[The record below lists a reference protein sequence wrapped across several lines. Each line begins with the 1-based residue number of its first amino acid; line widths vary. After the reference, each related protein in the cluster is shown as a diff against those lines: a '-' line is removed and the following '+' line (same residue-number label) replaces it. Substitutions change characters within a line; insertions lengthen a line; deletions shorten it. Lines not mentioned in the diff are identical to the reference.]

1 MRGNFKFNKEDLK
14 MKVDSKEFFSQLD
27 EETIKKASKKEK
39 EEKKK
44 KKNKKDP
51 FGYDFNPD
59 DFDKKKKKNKKKS
72 KDKDEDSK
80 SKKDKK
86 KSKEKKEKPEKD
98 IPNDGKVA
106 KKILS
111 GIKSP
116 ALREQFKKQK
126 VLIDNK
132 KFWTKD

>member
-1 MRGNFKFNKEDLK
+1 
-14 MKVDSKEFFSQLD
+14 MKIDSKEFFSQLD

-39 EEKKK
+39 
-44 KKNKKDP
+44 
-51 FGYDFNPD
+51 
-59 DFDKKKKKNKKKS
+59 
-72 KDKDEDSK
+72 
-80 SKKDKK
+80 
-86 KSKEKKEKPEKD
+86 PEKD
-98 IPNDGKVA
+98 ISNDGKVA

-116 ALREQFKKQK
+116 ALRDQFKKQK

>member
-1 MRGNFKFNKEDLK
+1 MRGSFNFNKEELR
-14 MKVDSKEFFSQLD
+14 MKVNTKDFFSQLD
-27 EETIKKASKKEK
+27 EETVKKASKKEK

-44 KKNKKDP
+44 KSKKDP
-51 FGYDFNPD
+51 FGYDFDPK
-59 DFDKKKKKNKKKS
+59 DFDKKKKKKKS
-72 KDKDEDSK
+72 KDKDKDSK

-86 KSKEKKEKPEKD
+86 KSNEKKPEKD
-98 IPNDGKVA
+98 VKNDGKVA

-116 ALREQFKKQK
+116 ALREQFKQQQ

>member
-1 MRGNFKFNKEDLK
+1 
-14 MKVDSKEFFSQLD
+14 MKIDTKDFFSQLD
-27 EETIKKASKKEK
+27 EETVKEVSKKEK

-44 KKNKKDP
+44 KKSKKDP
-51 FGYDFNPD
+51 FGYDFDPD
-59 DFDKKKKKNKKKS
+59 DFDKKKKKKKS
-72 KDKDEDSK
+72 KDKNKDKVSN

-86 KSKEKKEKPEKD
+86 KSKEKKPEKEV
-98 IPNDGKVA
+98 PNDGKVA

-116 ALREQFKKQK
+116 EIREQFKQQK
-126 VLIDNK
+126 ILIDNK

>member
-1 MRGNFKFNKEDLK
+1 

-44 KKNKKDP
+44 KKNKK
-51 FGYDFNPD
+51 
-59 DFDKKKKKNKKKS
+59 KS

-86 KSKEKKEKPEKD
+86 KSKEKKEKPERD

>member
-1 MRGNFKFNKEDLK
+1 
-14 MKVDSKEFFSQLD
+14 MKIDTKDFFSQLD
-27 EETIKKASKKEK
+27 EETVKEVSKKEK

-44 KKNKKDP
+44 KKSKKDP
-51 FGYDFNPD
+51 FGYDFDPD
-59 DFDKKKKKNKKKS
+59 DFDKKKKKKKS
-72 KDKDEDSK
+72 KDKNKDKASN

-86 KSKEKKEKPEKD
+86 KSKEKKPEKEV
-98 IPNDGKVA
+98 PNDGKVA

>member
-1 MRGNFKFNKEDLK
+1 

-39 EEKKK
+39 EKKK
-44 KKNKKDP
+44 KKKSKKDP

-59 DFDKKKKKNKKKS
+59 DFDKKKKKKKS

-98 IPNDGKVA
+98 ISNDGKVA

>member
-1 MRGNFKFNKEDLK
+1 

-39 EEKKK
+39 EEKKS
-44 KKNKKDP
+44 KKDP